1 MTDQSASQDNPR
13 SLTGRTALVTGG
25 AIRTGRAIALQ
36 LAAAGADL
44 LIHYHQ
50 SAQQG
55 QQTAEDCRC
64 LGIKVETVS
73 ADLGQPEQAGEVI
86 RAAAESHGLKIDI
99 LVNNVGNYPN
109 SGPLG
114 LAPSQFGDLL
124 STNLIAPYALIQALL
139 PQLSKAA
146 EADIINL
153 GYSGAEHPVAN
164 QHAMA
169 YQISKTGL
177 LILTRTLA
185 QQLGPDNIRVNMV
198 SPGQLDN
205 SVDLP
210 ESLADHI
217 PLGYAG
223 SESDIAETI
232 EFLLTQGR
240 YINGA
245 NIDVGGGYRMG
256 LARRLEND

>member
-1 MTDQSASQDNPR
+1 M
-13 SLTGRTALVTGG
+13 TGG
-25 AIRTGRAIALQ
+25 AIRTGRAIAMQ

-50 SAQQG
+50 STEQAE
-55 QQTAEDCRC
+55 QTANDCRG
-64 LGIKVETVS
+64 LGIKAEIVS
-73 ADLGQPEQAGEVI
+73 ADLGEPERAGEII
-86 RAAAESHGLKIDI
+86 RAAVDSYGLMIDI
-99 LVNNVGNYPN
+99 LINNVGNYPN
-109 SGPLG
+109 SSPLG
-114 LAPSQFGDLL
+114 LAPNEFGDLL
-124 STNLIAPYALIQALL
+124 NTNLIAPYALIQALL
-139 PQLSKAA
+139 PQLSGVQ

-164 QHAMA
+164 HHAMA

-185 QQLGPDNIRVNMV
+185 QQLGTDNIRVNMV

-210 ESLADHI
+210 ESLEDHI

-232 EFLLTQGR
+232 EFLLTRGR
-240 YINGA
+240 YINGG

-256 LARRLEND
+256 LARRLESD